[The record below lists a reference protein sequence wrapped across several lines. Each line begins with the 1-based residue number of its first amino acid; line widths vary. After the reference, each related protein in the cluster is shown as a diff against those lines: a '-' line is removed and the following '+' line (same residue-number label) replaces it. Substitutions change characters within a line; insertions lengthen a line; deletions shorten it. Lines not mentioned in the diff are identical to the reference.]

1 MKKTYV
7 AAATVPAALKEEIE
21 GLAEVVLYDTW
32 DEYPEASL
40 EDVIDMVNEHIELIV
55 TEMDDDETH
64 VAVKD
69 LIEKNRSR
77 FDSIVKKY
85 VKAHYNDYEWYDE

>member
-1 MKKTYV
+1 MTKTYV
-7 AAATVPAALKEEIE
+7 DAATVPAALKEEVE
-21 GLAEVVLYDTW
+21 GLAEIVLYDIW

-40 EDVIDMVNEHIELIV
+40 EDVIDMVNEHIEFIV
-55 TEMDDDETH
+55 TEMDDDENH

-69 LIEKNRSR
+69 LIEQDRSR

-85 VKAHYNDYEWYDE
+85 VKTHYNDYEWYDE